1 MAKKEA
7 DVQEAYVYKYP
18 RRRVARRVLQWT
30 THKLLALLS
39 NLRVLNRHNF
49 PDHGPLLVIAN
60 HFSFIDPVAVISVSP
75 WPIEFVGGFRVPNA
89 PASVGWLRK
98 LWGYY
103 PVYRGTGSQIAFRA
117 AQAIMDQQGV
127 MGIFP
132 EGSSAYDVLR
142 EPRLG
147 AAFMAAR
154 SGARVLPI
162 GLDGFTEVFPSL
174 RKGTRATVTVN
185 VGEPFGP
192 FSTTGRG
199 RARRQ
204 QLEEIGHLMMNKIAA
219 LIPPE
224 RRGYYS
230 SDPALVKAAKG
241 LETYPWDEDPE
252 G

>member
-1 MAKKEA
+1 MAT
-7 DVQEAYVYKYP
+7 QETFAYRYP
-18 RRRVARRVLQWT
+18 RRRVIRRIIQWT
-30 THKLLALLS
+30 TRRLFSILS
-39 NLRVLNRHNF
+39 DMRVLNRHHF
-49 PDHGPLLVIAN
+49 PELGPLLVIAN

-117 AQAIMDQQGV
+117 TQAILNQEGV

-142 EPRLG
+142 KPRLG

-154 SGARVLPI
+154 SGAKVLPI
-162 GLDGFTEVFPSL
+162 GLDGFTDLFPSL
-174 RKGTRATVTVN
+174 RRGTRATVTVN

-204 QLEEIGHLMMNKIAA
+204 QLEEIGHLMMKKIAA

-230 SDPALVKAAKG
+230 SDPSRVEAAKA
-241 LETYPWDEDPE
+241 LEIYPWDEEPE
-252 G
+252 AY

>member
-1 MAKKEA
+1 MAT
-7 DVQEAYVYKYP
+7 QEELTYTYP
-18 RRRVARRVLQWT
+18 RRRAIRHIVQWT
-30 THKLLALLS
+30 TRRLISLLS
-39 NLRVLNRHNF
+39 NFQVLNPHHF
-49 PDHGPLLVIAN
+49 PERGPLLVIAN

-117 AQAIMDQQGV
+117 AQAILNQEGV

-154 SGARVLPI
+154 SCARVLPI
-162 GLDGFTEVFPSL
+162 GLDGFTDLFPSL
-174 RKGTRATVTVN
+174 RHGTRATVTVN
-185 VGEPFGP
+185 VGKPFGP

-204 QLEEIGHLMMNKIAA
+204 QLEEIGHLMMNKIAE

-224 RRGYYS
+224 RRGVYS
-230 SDPALVKAAKG
+230 SDPVLVEAAKS
-241 LETYPWDEDPE
+241 LETYPWDEKPE
-252 G
+252 A

>member
-1 MAKKEA
+1 MSTQKEST
-7 DVQEAYVYKYP
+7 YTYP
-18 RRRVARRVLQWT
+18 RRRIARRVLQWT
-30 THKLLALLS
+30 THKLLGILS
-39 NLRVLNRHNF
+39 NLRVLNRHRF
-49 PDHGPLLVIAN
+49 PQRGPLLVIAN
-60 HFSFIDPVAVISVSP
+60 HFSFIDPVAVLSVVP
-75 WPIEFVGGFRVPNA
+75 WPIEFVGGFTVPNA

-117 AQAIMDQQGV
+117 AQAIFDQQGV

-154 SGARVLPI
+154 SNAQVLPI
-162 GLDGFTEVFPSL
+162 GLDGLTEVFPSL
-174 RKGTRATVTVN
+174 KHGKRASVTIN

-204 QLEEIGHLMMNKIAA
+204 QLEEIGHVMMKKIAE

-230 SDPALVKAAKG
+230 SDPALVAAAKA
-241 LETYPWDEDPE
+241 LETYPWDENPE
-252 G
+252 N